1 LAALPSGGARVEVR
15 RALAQALLK
24 GVHDVDTRC
33 FITHRRHHPL
43 SLAMAAAWAAVAIP
57 AASSQGAESGHSTLR
72 LSLEDAVGRAQREAP
87 EALIAEAQVGEAA
100 ATRVG
105 AGLRLPSNP
114 RLNLDGRLGLF
125 AGESGALGFASSVE
139 ALFEVSDAPGAR
151 LREAERRIEAARAQ
165 GDVARLE
172 ARVEAASAYVGA
184 QLAGLR
190 IEQARQGLALAER
203 LVSAAA
209 ERGRAG
215 AGTDIEITSAEI
227 ERAER
232 RAEVHAGEAERLRHE
247 TDLRRLLGVEP
258 EATLELTSAVA
269 EPSVL
274 PALPALLAAAR
285 GHFPELS
292 ASDARLTVLQ
302 AEEARLAV
310 EAWPKVGALAG
321 IDASPASPKFGLLG
335 MSVELPFFQRNQRPR
350 AMVRA
355 QRRTETTRRSALER
369 QVRLALS
376 GAAAVHAAHL
386 AELEALRAQGLP
398 AASRRVALVEQ
409 GWRAGR
415 FDVFRVTA
423 AAQDLVRLQAKHAEV
438 LGRIWQAR
446 LLIEQLTG
454 GLQHVNN

>member
-1 LAALPSGGARVEVR
+1 MGNR
-15 RALAQALLK
+15 R
-24 GVHDVDTRC
+24 
-33 FITHRRHHPL
+33 FITHQLR
-43 SLAMAAAWAAVAIP
+43 LALAG
-57 AASSQGAESGHSTLR
+57 AASITLCIAGHPSRSAESHHGTLR
-72 LSLEDAVGRAQREAP
+72 LSFDEALRRAQREAP
-87 EALIAEAQVGEAA
+87 AALIAEAEVGEAA

-114 RLNLDGRLGLF
+114 RLNLDGRMGLVG
-125 AGESGALGFASSVE
+125 GEGGALGFASSLE
-139 ALFEVSDAPGAR
+139 APFEVSGAPGAR
-151 LREAERRIEAARAQ
+151 LREAERRVEAARAQ
-165 GDVARLE
+165 GDVVRLD
-172 ARVEAASAYVGA
+172 ARVDAASAYVGA

-203 LVSAAA
+203 LLSAAA

-215 AGTDIEITSAEI
+215 AGTDIEITSAEV

-232 RAEVHAGEAERLRHE
+232 RAELHAGEAERLRHE
-247 TDLRRLLGVEP
+247 TELRRLLGVEP
-258 EATLELTSAVA
+258 DAVLELTSAVV
-269 EPSVL
+269 EPQAL

-285 GHFPELS
+285 GHFPAFL
-292 ASDARLTVLQ
+292 ASDARLHVFE
-302 AEEARLAV
+302 AEDARLAA
-310 EAWPKVGALAG
+310 EAWPKVGAVAG

-335 MSVELPFFQRNQRPR
+335 MSIELPFFQRNQRPR
-350 AMVRA
+350 AIARA
-355 QRRTETTRRSALER
+355 QRRTETVRRAALER

-376 GAAAVHAAHL
+376 GAVAVHAVRL
-386 AELEALRAQGLP
+386 SELEALRAQGLP

-454 GLQHVNN
+454 GLQHVHDRGSAQPER